1 MTNNSYRGSRRRR
14 RRRRRRSSPLLP
26 LLCLIVVLGVGAG
39 LYFGGVFGKHGS
51 RNQPTDNTEN
61 TQNAENTENAE
72 NAENTE
78 KTDNTEN
85 TDNVGNTENTE
96 PVDVTPSGPDAYP
109 PITVEGEEQQYD
121 AVYRIGDTGFE
132 MYTYVSSAAEKYAAA
147 VNATADALQ
156 GEADVYA
163 ITVPLSSGITLPDEK
178 KGGVFGNQ
186 QAAEESV
193 ASMLQGNV
201 KVISL
206 YDTLMRHRNEY
217 IYYRTDH
224 HWTALGAYYGY
235 LDFCKAKGIT
245 PHELSDY
252 WMEEYTGFLGS
263 FYRDSNQNEQI
274 GENPDTVVVY
284 HPVSKNASLDF
295 TGSDG
300 QTIHW
305 QVIYNVS
312 DWRSDMKYNAFIG
325 GDNPYTIITNPDVT
339 DGSSCVVV
347 KESFGNAFVPYL
359 VDHYSTVYV
368 LDYRYWGGNLMSFVR
383 ENGVQDVIFINNL
396 SALRSSY
403 LVGKLQGII
412 E

>member
-1 MTNNSYRGSRRRR
+1 M
-14 RRRRRRSSPLLP
+14 
-26 LLCLIVVLGVGAG
+26 
-39 LYFGGVFGKHGS
+39 F
-51 RNQPTDNTEN
+51 
-61 TQNAENTENAE
+61 
-72 NAENTE
+72 
-78 KTDNTEN
+78 
-85 TDNVGNTENTE
+85 
-96 PVDVTPSGPDAYP
+96 
-109 PITVEGEEQQYD
+109 
-121 AVYRIGDTGFE
+121 
-132 MYTYVSSAAEKYAAA
+132 TYVRSTAEKYASA

-156 GEADVYA
+156 GTADVYA

-178 KGGVFGNQ
+178 KGGIFGDQ
-186 QAAEESV
+186 ESAEKDI

-201 KVISL
+201 KDIPL

-217 IYYRTDH
+217 VYFRTDH

-235 LDFCKAKGIT
+235 RDFCKAKGIT

-252 WMEEYTGFLGS
+252 WMEEFTGFLGS
-263 FYRDSNQNEQI
+263 FYRDSGENEEI
-274 GENPDTVVVY
+274 GANPDTVVVY

-300 QTIHW
+300 QTLHW

-312 DWRSDMKYNAFIG
+312 DWRSDMKYNTFIG

-368 LDYRYWGGNLMSFVR
+368 LDYRYWGGNLKSFVR

-412 E
+412 D